1 VIVAVALIAQARFA
15 RADGEDVQS
24 VTSPV
29 EIPADVPSP
38 PEPPPPQPVRVL
50 GFRTKGHTKLRART
64 LTYLS
69 HVDIGDFVMQ
79 GDEPALEA
87 ALMSSELFKSATV
100 AFVPVNDNDV
110 IVECTLDDKMSWIAA
125 PTAYVLPSHWS
136 VGAGYAESDLG
147 GTNRKLLLYGQLG
160 NRTSLFLGTYL
171 DPAIHGTKW
180 QMRFDVYVLHEIEDE
195 YVNPP
200 NDPTSQA
207 VGRETT
213 YNFLDAGALL
223 GYAFRWW
230 LVVDGRIRGAYVYY
244 RDPHDANG
252 NPMPAP
258 DVDGWDWAVQE
269 RATIDHRF
277 HYRGVTWGPY
287 LQLIGEEAIPIAST
301 YQYQDATLRAYYSWK
316 LFGMHELELR
326 TNFNIGR
333 HEPFNEEQTVG
344 GVGDLRGYDVDQFRG
359 DTRAMFRAEYSVPVV
374 NWRMFYWRAI
384 GFFDSA
390 YAAFNFE
397 DPSGQRNYLPSQA
410 PGDSWLRTDVGVGV
424 RLYVSSIVLPLLGF
438 DVAYGI
444 EARAIEYYFELGLTD
459 F

>member
-1 VIVAVALIAQARFA
+1 MIAVVALGATAHAQAS
-15 RADGEDVQS
+15 DVDPL
-24 VTSPV
+24 TS
-29 EIPADVPSP
+29 IAAPAPEPIVVPAP
-38 PEPPPPQPVRVL
+38 PEPQAPQPVRVI

-69 HVDIGDFVMQ
+69 HVDVGDYVMQ
-79 GDEPALEA
+79 GDEPKLEA
-87 ALMSSELFKSATV
+87 ALMSSELFATATV
-100 AFVPVNDNDV
+100 AFVPVDDDSV

-136 VGAGYAESDLG
+136 VGVGYAESDLG

-160 NRTSLFLGTYL
+160 NRTSLVLGTYL

-213 YNFLDAGALL
+213 ENFLDAGALL

-230 LVVDGRIRGAYVYY
+230 LVVDGRIRGAYTYF
-244 RDPHDANG
+244 RDSHDAYG
-252 NPMPAP
+252 NVAPAP
-258 DVDGWDWAVQE
+258 EVDGWDWAAQE
-269 RATIDHRF
+269 RVTIDHRF
-277 HYRGVTWGPY
+277 HFRGVTWGPY
-287 LQLIGEEAIPIAST
+287 LQVIFEEALPVLST
-301 YQYQDATLRAYYSWK
+301 YQYQDTTLRAYYSWK

-326 TNFNIGR
+326 TNFNVGR

-397 DPSGQRNYLPSQA
+397 DPSGMRNYLPSEQ
-410 PGDSWLRTDVGVGV
+410 PGDSWFRNDVGAGI
-424 RLYVSSIVLPLLGF
+424 RLYVSSIVLPLLGI